1 MSTHG
6 LDHCTAAPPRRLFRL
21 PSSTRTSPV
30 TFELYQND
38 GEREHRIRY
47 SECSEE
53 DEDEDEDVEEY
64 EDYLSP
70 TVLSNYAAPPHPGIH
85 NTIVGGPASQ
95 RVGHVSI
102 AGSLLAV
109 AAVVWPPPSSPSLL
123 GSSHTAA
130 VSPSWEWDWPI
141 SPCLHSARL
150 PRVRSWRRR

>member
-6 LDHCTAAPPRRLFRL
+6 LDHFTAAPPRRLFRL

-70 TVLSNYAAPPHPGIH
+70 TVLSNYAAPPHYVNPDAKFKENLIWCSTVRAGH
-85 NTIVGGPASQ
+85 
-95 RVGHVSI
+95 RVFT
-102 AGSLLAV
+102 L
-109 AAVVWPPPSSPSLL
+109 
-123 GSSHTAA
+123 
-130 VSPSWEWDWPI
+130 
-141 SPCLHSARL
+141 
-150 PRVRSWRRR
+150 